1 MLNFAESF
9 LIMVFGVLPE
19 ADTENNII
27 DLVDSA
33 FATITPLLQN
43 LNLIFPISTLFSILL
58 LVIFT
63 EVSFFLLGLIMRAAG
78 FFRG

>member
-19 ADTENNII
+19 ADPNNAVIPI
-27 DLVDSA
+27 VNNA
-33 FATITPLLQN
+33 FNLISPLLQN
-43 LNLIFPISTLFSILL
+43 LNLIFPITTLFSILL
-58 LVIFT
+58 LVIFI
-63 EVSFFLLGLIMRAAG
+63 ELSMFLLGLIKDAAG

>member
-19 ADTENNII
+19 ADPNNAII
-27 DLVDSA
+27 PIVDNA
-33 FATITPLLQN
+33 FNTISPLLQN
-43 LNLIFPISTLFSILL
+43 LNLIFPITTLFSILL
-58 LVIFT
+58 LVIFI
-63 EVSFFLLGLIMRAAG
+63 ELSMFLLGLIKSAAG

>member
-19 ADTENNII
+19 ADPDNAII
-27 DLVDSA
+27 PIVDNA
-33 FATITPLLQN
+33 FNLISPLLQN
-43 LNLIFPISTLFSILL
+43 LNLIFPITALFSILL
-58 LVIFT
+58 LVIFI
-63 EVSFFLLGLIMRAAG
+63 ELSIFLFSLIKQGAG